1 MSDKHEKNKEKKNN
15 EGDKKKKV
23 LLVTG
28 VGGQTGGASLR
39 AALQHPKSAK
49 WEIRAGTRD
58 PEATKA
64 KLALPAAAAT
74 RVNFMKYSFDNNAA
88 EQDAATKA
96 ALGGVT
102 TVILIMPSENDRDK
116 HLVKQAEFAFAN
128 GVSHVVS
135 ITGISMD
142 MPGSKIY
149 AFGAAAWVAFHEAN
163 KARITDIR
171 PNFFMDN
178 FWGQNDSIVN
188 TDTFFLALPQGG
200 YSHVAVDDIGALAAG
215 VALKAKSGGNVY
227 RISGPNNETIEE
239 LADGASKGIG
249 RPIKG
254 VAVPSEGAI
263 QGLMGAGVSQ
273 YAAEGIVEMFDWITQ
288 RRLEKFQSEWHAA
301 GPKEFRA
308 YTGRPQLTTED
319 WFKKNAAGFTRH

>member
-1 MSDKHEKNKEKKNN
+1 MSDKHDKKGKKDKK
-15 EGDKKKKV
+15 GDKMKKV

-39 AALQHPKSAK
+39 AVLQHAKSAK

-64 KLALPAAAAT
+64 KLALPAADTT
-74 RVNFMKYSFDNNAA
+74 RVTFVKYSFEYNAA

-102 TVILIMPSENDRDK
+102 TAILIMPNDNNRDK

-142 MPGSKIY
+142 MPGSKFY
-149 AFGAAAWVAFHEAN
+149 AVGAAAWVAFHEAN

-178 FWGQNDSIVN
+178 FWGQKDSIVN
-188 TDTFFLALPQGG
+188 TDTFYLALPKGG
-200 YSHVAVDDIGALAAG
+200 YSHVAVNDIGALAAG

-227 RISGPNNETIEE
+227 RISGPKNETIEE
-239 LADGASKGIG
+239 LAYGASKGLG

-263 QGLMGAGVSQ
+263 QGLVGTGVPQ
-273 YAAEGIVEMFDWITQ
+273 YSAEGIVEMFDWITQ

-301 GPKEFRA
+301 GPKDFCA
-308 YTGRPQLTTED
+308 FTGRPQLTTED
-319 WFKKNAAGFTRH
+319 WFKKNAAGFTKH